1 LFYFSSSLV
10 AWLYELLAG
19 VATNIGRRLTA
30 ARRPPPAA
38 GPNLVNIFGDGDAD
52 INPEERVS

>member
-1 LFYFSSSLV
+1 
-10 AWLYELLAG
+10 LAD
-19 VATNIGRRLTA
+19 AAINTWRRIAA

-52 INPEERVS
+52 LNPEERVSLESY